1 MTPTMYILLIFAIL
15 LTIANITLLYRSRK
29 NKRLATEK
37 YHQLLKSLRDRT
49 IKVMKRQGLHF
60 DKTYPIVSDTDEGF
74 LFCLDTVNRKVSF
87 TDSREVRICGYEDL
101 IGCEVQVEDSDDI
114 KYYEK
119 VRVVAELASA
129 QKPLVFQLGTKRNKR
144 NGIMGK
150 FILDTANQ
158 LRDVIQKVIA
168 LDPSMLSDHH
178 SDVKNE
184 D

>member
-87 TDSREVRICGYEDL
+87 TDSREVRICSYED
-101 IGCEVQVEDSDDI
+101 ISDARSKSKI
-114 KYYEK
+114 
-119 VRVVAELASA
+119 RTISNT
-129 QKPLVFQLGTKRNKR
+129 TKR
-144 NGIMGK
+144 
-150 FILDTANQ
+150 
-158 LRDVIQKVIA
+158 
-168 LDPSMLSDHH
+168 
-178 SDVKNE
+178 
-184 D
+184 